1 MRHTQDGAL
10 RQHELQTLEQAARW
24 LGVSVRTVRRYVAA
38 GALTGYRLG
47 PRLLRVDVAEV
58 VGLPR
63 AIPTARSTSRS

>member
-1 MRHTQDGAL
+1 MRHPHDGAAP
-10 RQHELQTLEQAARW
+10 RHELQTLEQAARW

-47 PRLLRVDVAEV
+47 PHLLRVDAAEV

-63 AIPTARSTSRS
+63 AIPNARTAPRA